1 MPDEKS
7 MRRLPSTSSTTDPD
21 ARLITIG
28 ADFVVVAMYVRSR
41 SMISRAF
48 GPGGVTLMSGTFTV
62 TPRRGLLARR
72 INSLPAENPGRN
84 RSAVGSYF
92 AAPIR
97 IIVVPHTGHLPFIAG
112 LPFFSL
118 TATASLISRL
128 ARHFTQ

>member
-1 MPDEKS
+1 MEPEA
-7 MRRLPSTSSTTDPD
+7 LLT
-21 ARLITIG
+21 TIG
-28 ADFVVVAMYVRSR
+28 ADFVVVAMWLWSR
-41 SMISRAF
+41 AMISFAF

-62 TPRRGLLARR
+62 APRFRLRSGR
-72 INSLPAENPGRN
+72 INSLVAENPRE
-84 RSAVGSYF
+84 RAADVPAYF

-97 IIVVPHTGHLPFIAG
+97 MIVVPHTGHLPFIAG